1 MNLKKVKDR
10 NELYEFLFKTCDLE
24 FNSIKNIYRWID
36 DQNKLRDRLI
46 KKVDLILDHLHLR
59 IKDVPAKTI
68 IEDKDIKEEG

>member
-1 MNLKKVKDR
+1 MSKIKDTDDLYNHLSR
-10 NELYEFLFKTCDLE
+10 NYALTP
-24 FNSIKNIYRWID
+24 STIKYIHQWID

-68 IEDKDIKEEG
+68 IEDKDIKAKG